1 MYKMNK
7 KKKFDKYNIIACIS
21 VLLTFIMIVVVVFYN
36 LSYKKNMTV
45 SIILYV
51 LLGIFALTTIIS
63 VILFMK
69 GTPRLKN
76 K

>member
-1 MYKMNK
+1 MRKQR
-7 KKKFDKYNIIACIS
+7 KFDKYNLIAAIS
-21 VLLTFIMIVVVVFYN
+21 ILLTFIMLVVVVIYN
-36 LSYKKNMTV
+36 LSYKKDLIV

-51 LLGIFALTTIIS
+51 ILGICFISTIIS

>member
-1 MYKMNK
+1 MRKQT
-7 KKKFDKYNIIACIS
+7 KFDKYNLIAAIS
-21 VLLTFIMIVVVVFYN
+21 ILLTFIMLVVVVIYN
-36 LSYKKNMTV
+36 LSYKKDLIV

-51 LLGIFALTTIIS
+51 ILGICFISTIIS